1 MISVFQRDFFS
12 SMMVLFCVAAFSYQ
26 LSAISYQLSAIGSPI
41 EHSVFSAPA
50 AKSQKLTTDS

>member
-1 MISVFQRDFFS
+1 
-12 SMMVLFCVAAFSYQ
+12 MMVLFCVAAFSYQ